1 MLSRVQIDTQKQ
13 ESENTLLNVKYAFIR
28 KKKDKKKSVCQ
39 NLVLRP
45 RFNILTPN
53 SEWADGYKDSSV
65 RQSQQNQV
73 SSWHLKGLVSGNRDK
88 VKGSKRGGILSK
100 KIALQ

>member
-1 MLSRVQIDTQKQ
+1 MH
-13 ESENTLLNVKYAFIR
+13 LLEKR
-28 KKKDKKKSVCQ
+28 KTKKKSVCQ

-65 RQSQQNQV
+65 R
-73 SSWHLKGLVSGNRDK
+73 
-88 VKGSKRGGILSK
+88 
-100 KIALQ
+100 